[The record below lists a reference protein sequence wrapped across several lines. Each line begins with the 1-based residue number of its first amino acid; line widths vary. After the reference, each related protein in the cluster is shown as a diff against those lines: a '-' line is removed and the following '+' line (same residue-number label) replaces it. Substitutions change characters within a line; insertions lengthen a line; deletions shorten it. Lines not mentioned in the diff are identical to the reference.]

1 MISDAAL
8 EELRARNPVTSV
20 ATKWVALRRGGKAG
34 RMVGP
39 CPVHSIKTDAKDATA
54 FECWSDGWVCA
65 RCQDGGDVIRLV
77 MLHEAKDFLGAVEWL
92 GGAQQVDPDVAER
105 RAREQ
110 AARKAQAE
118 ATSARFREE
127 ERKRLYR
134 MWRDDARPLPGTP
147 AEQYLALRGVAP
159 PPGAMLRAYG
169 ALPRVVYDGL
179 DDRRRQIW
187 RRVHVGPAMLAAI
200 VAPDGHFAGL
210 QIDWIDL
217 SRPKGKA
224 LIVDDKTG
232 EVLEPRIVRGSK
244 AGNHIELLRC
254 ANPTRLFIGEGV
266 VTCLTIYAALL
277 AAGRPLDGTAI
288 WSAVD
293 LGNLA
298 GKAADGSRL
307 PHPSERTAKGRV
319 KHIPGPEPDPDSP
332 AVHIPDSVVDLR
344 LLGDADS
351 DPFTTRL
358 TMQRAERRHARPGR
372 RVVTVWPA
380 TGHDFNSMV
389 A

>member
-1 MISDAAL
+1 MISASAL
-8 EELRARNPVTSV
+8 DDLRRKHPVPTV
-20 ATKWVALRRGGKAG
+20 ASKWVTLRRSSKAG

-39 CPVHSIKTDAKDATA
+39 CPIHSIKTDAKDATA

-77 MLHEAKDFLGAVEWL
+77 MLHKGKDFLGAVEWL
-92 GGAQQVDPDVAER
+92 GGAQEVDPEVTARRERERAEK
-105 RAREQ
+105 
-110 AARKAQAE
+110 KAKDE
-118 ATSARFREE
+118 ATSARYREE
-127 ERKRLYR
+127 ERERLYG
-134 MWRDDARPLPGTP
+134 MWRDARPLPGTP
-147 AEQYLALRGVAP
+147 AEQYLALRGVTP

-169 ALPRVVYDGL
+169 ALPRVVQDGR
-179 DDRRRQIW
+179 DERRRPVW
-187 RRVHVGPAMLAAI
+187 RRVHIGPALLAAI
-200 VAPDGHFAGL
+200 VASDGSFRGL

-217 SRPKGKA
+217 TRPKGKA

-254 ANPTRLFIGEGV
+254 ASPTRLFIGEGV

-372 RVVTVWPA
+372 RVVTVWPVP
-380 TGHDFNSMV
+380 GHDFNSMV